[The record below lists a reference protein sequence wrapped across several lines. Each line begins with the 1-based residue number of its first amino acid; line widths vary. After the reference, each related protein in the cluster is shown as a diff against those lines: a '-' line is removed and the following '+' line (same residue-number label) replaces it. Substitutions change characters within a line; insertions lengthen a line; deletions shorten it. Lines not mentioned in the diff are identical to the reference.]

1 MGWRIVYI
9 EDAKS
14 VKLYLDNVR
23 IEKEVGVLT
32 IPLSD
37 IHTLII
43 DNQMI
48 SLTVPLLNKCS
59 DYNINLVLCDLEHM
73 PNVTLN
79 PFNGN
84 YQTPLMLKKQIEWSN
99 EIKKI
104 LHVKIIK
111 NKIENQVDLL
121 KHLDKNIVVIEKILT
136 FSREIEEDDCTNREG
151 LAAKMYF
158 REMFGASFKRF
169 DDDIIN
175 AGLNYGYSILRS
187 QISKTIIAKGLNTT
201 LGIFHKGYNNSFNL
215 SDDIIEVF
223 RPLIDEY
230 VYKNMLDAV
239 IFTRKHRIELISL
252 TTKDSNFNGE
262 KQSIFN
268 VISMFIDKII
278 YCFETGDMNG
288 YKPVRL
294 IYEL

>member
-73 PNVTLN
+73 PNVMLN

-111 NKIENQVDLL
+111 NKIEN
-121 KHLDKNIVVIEKILT
+121 
-136 FSREIEEDDCTNREG
+136 
-151 LAAKMYF
+151 
-158 REMFGASFKRF
+158 
-169 DDDIIN
+169 
-175 AGLNYGYSILRS
+175 
-187 QISKTIIAKGLNTT
+187 
-201 LGIFHKGYNNSFNL
+201 
-215 SDDIIEVF
+215 
-223 RPLIDEY
+223 
-230 VYKNMLDAV
+230 
-239 IFTRKHRIELISL
+239 
-252 TTKDSNFNGE
+252 
-262 KQSIFN
+262 
-268 VISMFIDKII
+268 
-278 YCFETGDMNG
+278 
-288 YKPVRL
+288 
-294 IYEL
+294 